1 MNKNRVLEKVDARI
15 VLRTI
20 FDYIKADHIKFKLFT
35 YSKFFQKKLGI
46 NLIDYKVKFIE
57 SKINFDHFLTY
68 SYNRKITKYLN
79 EFLLKNNIDINF
91 FQKTTVRYFEK
102 YLKNNNNKNNGIEFT
117 LDIDIYSPFFDS
129 ISKSEIFEQFTTII
143 SKSIIE
149 KNNLKNDYISVFN
162 KLNKSK
168 YSSLKLLFQNDYD
181 INYLKDFKINLEQ
194 IKRLELYLNYNV
206 FVFSND
212 YLFEALF
219 SSNNFGKN
227 LIYLKIDI
235 VNNRF
240 NNAGYITESY
250 LFNNLNNFK
259 LLKYLQLIGIKFHN
273 CFNLN
278 LNNLEYLNIRFCS
291 NIIFNVNSN
300 LKSLNYWKNSLVITK
315 NKLKLPELEKCIIN
329 EEFSSIVDFSS
340 LNKLKELT
348 CETKDFLLLKDLL
361 LEKIELY
368 SSETK
373 ENEIKMIEKILS
385 IKTLKKVKFELNQIN
400 INDIL
405 KIENENSSITDIEIT
420 SNKNLILY
428 NIEDKFPNIS
438 RLLLYTNNIFNN
450 GVILDIKPNS
460 KSKINS
466 FSLTLNGV
474 GDVKFYIQSYEK
486 LEKIELNIANEIIN
500 LKNIMPIFD
509 NNSKIIFNSLVH
521 FDLSYSQNMINFDIL
536 DNIYNNIDKM
546 PNLKYFSLACFSK
559 DINKS
564 FHDNFIRKLLSRKLD
579 YVKLV
584 IEINEKQNGELY
596 SLNELKEIYPE
607 ITNIINNIT
616 LNKIIIRKL

>member
-20 FDYIKADHIKFKLFT
+20 FDYIKDDNLKFKLFT

-46 NLIDYKVKFIE
+46 NLNDYKEKFIE
-57 SKINFDHFLTY
+57 SKIKFDNFLTY
-68 SYNRKITKYLN
+68 SYNSEITKYLN
-79 EFLLKNNIDINF
+79 EFLFKNSIDINF
-91 FQKTTVRYFEK
+91 FQKTAVRYFEK

-129 ISKSEIFEQFTTII
+129 ISKSVIFDQFTTII
-143 SKSIIE
+143 SKSEIE

-181 INYLKDFKINLEQ
+181 INYLKDFKINLGQ

-206 FVFSND
+206 FVYSNN
-212 YLFEALF
+212 YLFETLF

-259 LLKYLQLIGIKFHN
+259 LLKCLQLIGIKFHN

-405 KIENENSSITDIEIT
+405 KIENENSSITDLEIT

-466 FSLTLNGV
+466 FSLTLNGI
-474 GDVKFYIQSYEK
+474 GNIKFYIQSYEK

-536 DNIYNNIDKM
+536 DNVYNNIDKM
-546 PNLKYFSLACFSK
+546 PNLKYFSLACISK
-559 DINKS
+559 DINIS
-564 FHDNFIRKLLSRKLD
+564 FHNNFIRKLLSRKLD